1 MSEREAPEVQEEE
14 TERGQAAPAPDPR
27 ELAEALAELA
37 RLQRLGNGLR

>member
-1 MSEREAPEVQEEE
+1 MNERENPDVREE
-14 TERGQAAPAPDPR
+14 TERGQAAPLSDPR

>member
-1 MSEREAPEVQEEE
+1 MNERENPDVREE
-14 TERGQAAPAPDPR
+14 TDRGQAVPAPDPR